1 MSLGKTIKLSNGLTI
16 PQIGLG
22 TWQSKPK
29 EVEHAVEIAVKHGY
43 RHLDLAMIYENQDE
57 VGAALKKVIPSVVK
71 REELFITSKLWNSS
85 HQPAEVEKELD
96 ETLKQLG
103 IEYLDLYLI
112 HWPVGFAPSQP
123 GKGLFPAHPTKE
135 GEVELDTE
143 TSLVDTWKA
152 MIALPKSKVRSV
164 GVSNFSKEAIQGL
177 IDATGVVPIA
187 NQIEAHPYL
196 KQDELREFCEAK
208 NIHITAYSPLGNNGA
223 GLPKLTDSEEV
234 IQIAEEIGATPAQVL
249 VAWGAHRGY
258 SVIPK
263 SVQKER
269 IESNFKQ
276 IELTEE
282 QYQRVSKVGGGK
294 YCRFNIPYNYKP
306 KWDVSI
312 FNEPAEKNATFGI
325 KIV

>member
-1 MSLGKTIKLSNGLTI
+1 MSLGKRITLSNGLTI

-29 EVEHAVEIAVKHGY
+29 EVEHAVEYAVKHGY

-57 VGAALKKVIPSVVK
+57 VGAALKNLIPSVVK
-71 REELFITSKLWNSS
+71 REDLFITSKVWNSS
-85 HQPAEVEKELD
+85 HQPSEVEKELN

-103 IEYLDLYLI
+103 TDYLDLYLI

-123 GKGLFPAHPTKE
+123 GKNFYPPHPSKK
-135 GEVELDTE
+135 GEVDLDTE
-143 TSLVDTWKA
+143 TSLVETWKA
-152 MIALPKSKVRSV
+152 MIALPKSKVRSI
-164 GVSNFSKEAIQGL
+164 GVSNFSIDAIQGL

-196 KQDELREFCEAK
+196 KQDKLREFCKAK

-223 GLPKLTDSEEV
+223 GLPKLTDSEDV
-234 IQIAEEIGATPAQVL
+234 IKIAEELGATPAQVL
-249 VAWGAHRGY
+249 IAWGTHRGY

-269 IESNFKQ
+269 IESNFTQ

-282 QYQRVSKVGGGK
+282 QYERVSQVGGGK
-294 YCRFNIPYNYKP
+294 YHRFNIPFNYNP
-306 KWDVSI
+306 KWDVNI
-312 FNEPAEKNATFGI
+312 FNEPAEKNATYGI